1 MKERAKKWLDSSIF
15 RFAMVGLFNTVL
27 GAAIMFVLYNLL
39 HLSYWFSTAVN
50 YVVMC
55 ICDFILNK
63 HFTFKSHKHFVKQIL
78 PYLIVTV
85 SAYFVGFGLAKPL
98 VRWILSDLTLTV
110 RDDLAMMAGMFLSS
124 VVNYLGQRFFAFRD

>member
-1 MKERAKKWLDSSIF
+1 MKEPAKKWLDSSIF

-39 HLSYWFSTAVN
+39 HLSYWFSTAAN

-63 HFTFKSHKHFVKQIL
+63 YFTFKSKGRFIKQVV

-85 SAYFVGFGLAKPL
+85 AAYFVGFGFAKPL
-98 VRWILSDLTLTV
+98 VRWILSDLTLTM